1 MKLNRR
7 QLRRLIAEALDYI
20 PSGKRPPEFAGNEA
34 AGYKT
39 AVYRTFSEFEIPVVD
54 HAVVMP
60 DPSMNLAKMM
70 YDGEE
75 ILTLYGNGAVSL
87 SGKPQGPG
95 AKAAQQALIDN
106 QEVLFDYI
114 EQEMHRKEHVR
125 QDRRHIDGY

>member
-7 QLRRLIAEALDYI
+7 QLRRLIAEELDYI
-20 PSGKRPPEFAGNEA
+20 PVRKRSHELAGNEA
-34 AGYKT
+34 SGYAT
-39 AVYRTFSEFEIPVVD
+39 AVYRTFSEVGIPVYG
-54 HAVVMP
+54 HAVVYPSP
-60 DPSMNLAKMM
+60 DTNSATMK

-87 SGKPQGPG
+87 SGNPQGTG

-106 QEVLFDYI
+106 KEVLFDYI
-114 EQEMHRKEHVR
+114 EQEMHRKERVS